1 MQTVIL
7 TLAKQQRLY
16 RKFLM
21 SSARVS
27 SIALESNYFTEER
40 DDKKDHVLLCFHR
53 KLMKFHKAK
62 LAKQSISQ
70 NIYCLVKKYYK
81 HKITT
86 TFRENTVTKKE
97 KLSESSLLFCQRQ
110 KDFRQ

>member
-1 MQTVIL
+1 
-7 TLAKQQRLY
+7 
-16 RKFLM
+16 M

-62 LAKQSISQ
+62 LAKENNRFHKTSIVWSK
-70 NIYCLVKKYYK
+70 NI
-81 HKITT
+81 IS
-86 TFRENTVTKKE
+86 TKLQP
-97 KLSESSLLFCQRQ
+97 LSEKIR
-110 KDFRQ
+110 